1 MHHISGGEVSS
12 VSETQPEG
20 ALVSPGSAPTPLD
33 DASPDLDLGL
43 PGRRPG
49 LPVSGYV
56 GTAVIA
62 LLVLAAVIGP
72 WVEPLSPSHQDFTA
86 LLQSP
91 RGAHPLGTDQL
102 GRDVLSRLLS
112 GARISLLL
120 GVTVV
125 LCSGIVGAVVGLV
138 AGFVGGLVESAF
150 MRLADL
156 FLAFPKLILAIAVSA
171 SLGPSLKN
179 LLIAVSLTWWP
190 EYARLARSVV
200 IVLKHAEY
208 VDAARVLGVPRRALM
223 TRHMLPAVIP
233 QIVVK
238 GTMDVGFSIVYI
250 AGLSFI
256 GLGIQPPTAEW
267 GLMVADGRQ
276 SIQSAWWVSTFPGLA
291 ILLAGLAFNL
301 AGEAI
306 RDALDPRR
314 VKR

>member
-1 MHHISGGEVSS
+1 MVVSGMV
-12 VSETQPEG
+12 QPQG
-20 ALVSPGSAPTPLD
+20 ALSSPVSD
-33 DASPDLDLGL
+33 DVVLANGSPDAALVLS
-43 PGRRPG
+43 GRRARIPA
-49 LPVSGYV
+49 SGYI
-56 GTAVIA
+56 GTGIIL
-62 LLVLAAVIGP
+62 LLVLGAAIGP
-72 WVEPLSPSHQDFTA
+72 LVEPLSPTHQDFHS
-86 LLQSP
+86 LLQAP
-91 RGAHPLGTDQL
+91 GASHPLGTDQL

-125 LCSGIVGAVVGLV
+125 VCSAVIGAVVGLV
-138 AGFVGGLVESAF
+138 AGFAGGRVESAL

-171 SLGPSLKN
+171 ALGPSLKN

-200 IVLKHAEY
+200 LVLKHAEY
-208 VDAARVLGVPRRALM
+208 VDAARVLGVSNRSILV
-223 TRHMLPAVIP
+223 RHMLPAVLP
-233 QIVVK
+233 QVIVK

-267 GLMVADGRQ
+267 GLMVADGREY
-276 SIQSAWWVSTFPGLA
+276 IQNAWWISTFPGIA

-301 AGEAI
+301 TGEAV
-306 RDALDPRR
+306 RDVLDPRR
-314 VKR
+314 AGH